1 MQTNIVILM
10 WYIEQWLLTYDL
22 RQLEDYFMMEYFF
35 CTSKTLIDMAV
46 VLIKIFMFEVSI
58 GLCQQQTHFFI

>member
-10 WYIEQWLLTYDL
+10 L

-35 CTSKTLIDMAV
+35 CTSETLIDMAV
-46 VLIKIFMFEVSI
+46 VLIKNFMFEVSI
-58 GLCQQQTHFFI
+58 GL